1 MLSTLAVGEQLLQP
15 QVSARVTSHFWILL
29 SPVPAALCVLPSPG
43 GARERAE
50 GFVSPLTQHSRWKT
64 PAGQGLHRGFLH
76 TRCERT
82 RVALSLGARGPI
94 CWCLPRFL
102 QSEPSP
108 STAVVHRPCWILRT
122 EATECC
128 WKMAGRKVLIVYA
141 HQEPKSLNG
150 ALKTVAVEELSK
162 QGCTVTV
169 SDLYAMQFEPR
180 ATRNDIV
187 DCLHNS
193 DEFNYG
199 VETWEAYKRGGLSND
214 LIEEQ
219 KKVQEADLL
228 IFQFPLYWFSMP
240 AIMKGW
246 MDRVLVQ
253 GFAHEFPNCYDSGL
267 LKNKLALFSFTTGG
281 SKEMYAKGGINGDIR
296 YLLWPMQHGIMH
308 FCGVKVLEPH
318 ICFAPEYVSE
328 EKRKEML
335 LAWAQRLKTLWK
347 EEPINCSPEWYFK

>member
-1 MLSTLAVGEQLLQP
+1 MLSTLAVGEQLLRP
-15 QVSARVTSHFWILL
+15 QVSARVTSHFWTPL

-43 GARERAE
+43 GARKRAE

-64 PAGQGLHRGFLH
+64 PAVQGLHRGFLH

-187 DCLHNS
+187 
-193 DEFNYG
+193 
-199 VETWEAYKRGGLSND
+199 GLGMEKAVTMPFYPQIACTTQMSSITEWRPGK
-214 LIEEQ
+214 LTREE
-219 KKVQEADLL
+219 
-228 IFQFPLYWFSMP
+228 FPLYWFSMP

>member
-1 MLSTLAVGEQLLQP
+1 
-15 QVSARVTSHFWILL
+15 
-29 SPVPAALCVLPSPG
+29 
-43 GARERAE
+43 
-50 GFVSPLTQHSRWKT
+50 
-64 PAGQGLHRGFLH
+64 
-76 TRCERT
+76 
-82 RVALSLGARGPI
+82 
-94 CWCLPRFL
+94 
-102 QSEPSP
+102 
-108 STAVVHRPCWILRT
+108 
-122 EATECC
+122 
-128 WKMAGRKVLIVYA
+128 MAGRKVLIVYA

-150 ALKTVAVEELSK
+150 SLKTVAVEELSK

-199 VETWEAYKRGGLSND
+199 LETWEAYKRGGLSDD

>member
-15 QVSARVTSHFWILL
+15 QVSARVTSHFWTPL
-29 SPVPAALCVLPSPG
+29 SPVPAALYTLPSPG
-43 GARERAE
+43 EAGGTAE

-64 PAGQGLHRGFLH
+64 PAGQGLQRFSAHPLREDAGGSV
-76 TRCERT
+76 TRCQGPDLLVSAPVSPVRT
-82 RVALSLGARGPI
+82 KPQRRCG
-94 CWCLPRFL
+94 
-102 QSEPSP
+102 
-108 STAVVHRPCWILRT
+108 PCWILRT
-122 EATECC
+122 EATDCC

-187 DCLHNS
+187 
-193 DEFNYG
+193 
-199 VETWEAYKRGGLSND
+199 GLGMEKAVTMPFYPQIACTTQMSSITEWRPGK
-214 LIEEQ
+214 LTREE
-219 KKVQEADLL
+219 
-228 IFQFPLYWFSMP
+228 FPLYWFSMP